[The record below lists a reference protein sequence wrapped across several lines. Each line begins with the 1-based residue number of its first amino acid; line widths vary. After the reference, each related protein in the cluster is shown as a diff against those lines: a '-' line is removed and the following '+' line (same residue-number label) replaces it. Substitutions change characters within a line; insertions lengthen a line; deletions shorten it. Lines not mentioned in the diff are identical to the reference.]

1 MLALLLLAAKFD
13 FLLLLGTL
21 LEQFIDVDPSL
32 FLKFVGNLAT
42 FRFENLKV
50 LGEGLAVPIH
60 RNN

>member
-32 FLKFVGNLAT
+32 FLKFVGNLQ
-42 FRFENLKV
+42 
-50 LGEGLAVPIH
+50 GS
-60 RNN
+60 